1 MNKKLGPAI
10 GAYAVLMLVAAYIL
24 TGKVM
29 AIVLI
34 LLAAMLAKTLIAV
47 QQEKLK
53 MPADQSPAPEPRP
66 ES

>member
-1 MNKKLGPAI
+1 MKKKLVPAI
-10 GAYAVLMLVAAYIL
+10 GAYAVLMIVTVYVL

-47 QQEKLK
+47 QREKLEQ
-53 MPADQSPAPEPRP
+53 ADSSPDPEPP
-66 ES
+66 QES